1 MAHFVLLAPHL
12 DARIRAAGT
21 SFHERVRIDHPECID
36 CHKKGFQAWLC
47 HAWDSYNMKVV
58 SFLASDEASYVSS
71 VELIVGGGVAQ
82 I

>member
-1 MAHFVLLAPHL
+1 
-12 DARIRAAGT
+12 
-21 SFHERVRIDHPECID
+21 
-36 CHKKGFQAWLC
+36 
-47 HAWDSYNMKVV
+47 MKVV